1 MMKKI
6 LIASIVF
13 ILFSTF
19 CFGQQT
25 ILTDSNL
32 PILVI
37 TTDINPSTNSPYDI
51 PDEPKVPANLKLIF
65 RPDGSRNYLT
75 DISNSNFLDYDGKIG
90 IELRGSS
97 SQALDKK
104 PYGFT
109 TRLDDNIS
117 NNNVSLL
124 GMPSE
129 NDWVLNSLAFDP
141 SMMRD
146 FLSYTLASNMGNYA
160 QRLQYVEVIVND
172 DYKGVYILTEKIKI
186 DGDRVDLVKLTNTD
200 NAQPE
205 ISGGYIVKSDKLTG
219 GDVVAWS
226 MPSYSG
232 WNTNFL
238 HDSPKTEDITF
249 AQDNYIE
256 SVFNNLASKTNPA
269 NPSITNGYPTVI
281 DIPSFIDYMLMVELA
296 SNVDSYVFS
305 TFFHK
310 DRNGKLRAGPVWD
323 FNLTYGNDL
332 FEWGYDRSFYDIWQF
347 EYNNENVGPK
357 FWRDLFYNPTYR
369 CYFAKRWFE
378 LTETNEPLHYETIEN
393 LIDET
398 VNLIAESQIREQI
411 RWESVDTHL
420 ENVAEMKVWI
430 QNRISWINSHIG
442 SSANCENV
450 NTPALV
456 ISKIH
461 YNPLDDGGFV
471 SKDLEFIE
479 ITNNTNQTVNLT
491 GFYIKE
497 LGISYQFPANSM
509 IQANQKIYLCSN
521 TTAFSNYY
529 GVSAFGQFTR
539 NLSNKS
545 YHIVLSDAFG
555 NIIDEVNYE
564 DDLPWPSETDGD
576 GPFLQLVSLNSDN
589 SLASNWVASS
599 ETLSNDVVLS
609 LNANAFVYPNPTN
622 GLVQFKFTTTQFN
635 NLECRIYNN
644 LGQNMGVFQLDSND
658 TTLDLSYLNSGMYFY
673 TITHENKTI
682 LQDKIIRR

>member
-1 MMKKI
+1 MK
-6 LIASIVF
+6 SIIHLVF
-13 ILFSTF
+13 VLLSTY
-19 CFGQQT
+19 CFGQQS

-37 TTDINPSTNSPYDI
+37 TTDVNPSTNSPYEI
-51 PDEPKVPANLKLIF
+51 PDDPKVPATLKLIF

-75 DISNSNFLDYDGKIG
+75 DINNNAFLDYNGKIG

-97 SQALDKK
+97 SQALEKK

-109 TRLDDNIS
+109 TRMADNVS

-129 NDWVLNSLAFDP
+129 NDWVLNALAFDP

-146 FLSYTLASNMGNYA
+146 FLAYTLAKNMGNYA
-160 QRLQYVEVIVND
+160 PRVKYVEVMVND

-186 DGDRVDLVKLTNTD
+186 DGDRVDLVKLTNLD

-232 WNTNFL
+232 WNTEFL
-238 HDSPKTEDITF
+238 HDSPKTEVITF

-256 SVFNNLASKTNPA
+256 SVFNSLASKTNPA

-296 SNVDSYVFS
+296 SNVDSYVYS

-323 FNLTYGNDL
+323 FNLTFGNDL
-332 FEWGYDRSFYDIWQF
+332 FIWDFDRSFYDIWQF

-357 FWRDLFYNPTYR
+357 FWRDLFYESTYR

-378 LTETNEPLHYETIEN
+378 LSASNQPLHYETIEN

-398 VNLIAESQIREQI
+398 VNLLAESQIREQN
-411 RWESVDTHL
+411 RWASVETHL
-420 ENVAEMKVWI
+420 VNVEEMKIWI

-442 SSANCENV
+442 SSVNCENV
-450 NTPALV
+450 NLPELV

-461 YNPLDDGGFV
+461 YNPANDGGYL

-479 ITNNTNQTVNLT
+479 ITNNTNQTVNLS

-497 LGISYQFPANSM
+497 LGISYQFPANAM
-509 IQANQKIYLCSN
+509 IQENQKIYLCSN

-529 GVSAFGQFTR
+529 GVPAFGQFTR

-555 NIIDEVNYE
+555 NIIDEVQYQ
-564 DDLPWPSETDGD
+564 DASPWPSEADGD
-576 GPFLQLVSLNSDN
+576 GPFLQLVSLNTDN
-589 SLASNWVASS
+589 SLASNWIAST
-599 ETLSNDVVLS
+599 ETLSNDTVLS
-609 LNANAFVYPNPTN
+609 LNANVFVYPNPTN
-622 GLVQFKFTTTQFN
+622 GLVQFKFTTTEFN
-635 NLECRIYNN
+635 NLECRIFNN
-644 LGQNMGVFQLDSND
+644 LGQNMGIFQLDSND
-658 TTLDLSYLNSGMYFY
+658 TTLDLSYLKSGMYFY

-682 LQDKIIRR
+682 LQDKIIKR

>member
-1 MMKKI
+1 MK
-6 LIASIVF
+6 SIISVVF

-19 CFGQQT
+19 CLGQQT

-37 TTDINPSTNSPYDI
+37 TTDIDPSTNSPYEI
-51 PDEPKVPANLKLIF
+51 PDDPKVPANLKLIF

-146 FLSYTLASNMGNYA
+146 FLSYTLARNMGNYA
-160 QRLQYVEVIVND
+160 PRVKYVEVIVND
-172 DYKGVYILTEKIKI
+172 DYKGLYILTEKIKI
-186 DGDRVDLVKLTNTD
+186 DGDRIDLVKLTNTD

-205 ISGGYIVKSDKLTG
+205 ISGGYIIKSDKLTG

-238 HDSPKTEDITF
+238 HDSPKTENITF

-256 SVFNNLASKTNPA
+256 SVFGSLASKTNPA

-281 DIPSFIDYMLMVELA
+281 DIPSFIDYMLMIELA
-296 SNVDSYVFS
+296 SNADSYVYS
-305 TFFHK
+305 TYFHK

-323 FNLTYGNDL
+323 FNLTFGNDI
-332 FEWGYDRSFYDIWQF
+332 FIWDYDRSLYDIWQF

-357 FWRDLFYNPTYR
+357 FWRDLFYNPNYR

-398 VNLIAESQIREQI
+398 VNLLAESQIREQT
-411 RWESVDTHL
+411 RWGLVDTHV
-420 ENVAEMKVWI
+420 ENVAEMKIWI

-450 NTPALV
+450 STPALV
-456 ISKIH
+456 ISRIH
-461 YNPLDDGGFV
+461 YNPLDDDGFV

-479 ITNNTNQTVNLT
+479 ITNHTNQTVNLT

-497 LGISYQFPANSM
+497 LGISYQFPVNSM
-509 IQANQKIYLCSN
+509 IQANQRIYLCSN
-521 TTAFSNYY
+521 STAFSNYY
-529 GVSAFGQFTR
+529 GISAFGQFTR

-564 DDLPWPSETDGD
+564 DDLPWPSEADGD

-589 SLASNWVASS
+589 SLASNWMASS
-599 ETLSNDVVLS
+599 ETLANDAVLS
-609 LNANAFVYPNPTN
+609 LNANVIVCPNPTN

-635 NLECRIYNN
+635 NLECRIFNN
-644 LGQNMGVFQLDSND
+644 LGQNMGIFQLDSND

-682 LQDKIIRR
+682 LQDKIIKR